1 MQDNYSKHSLLSIC
15 NLTPCMQIE
24 NVHFFYWDVLTHLPL
39 DKMAAISHM
48 THSNAFS
55 WMKTFCILIKI
66 SLKFVP
72 NGPIDNKQLPELM
85 LNQFTDVYMRR

>member
-1 MQDNYSKHSLLSIC
+1 
-15 NLTPCMQIE
+15 
-24 NVHFFYWDVLTHLPL
+24 
-39 DKMAAISHM
+39 MAAISHM

-55 WMKTFCILIKI
+55 WMKTFCILIQI